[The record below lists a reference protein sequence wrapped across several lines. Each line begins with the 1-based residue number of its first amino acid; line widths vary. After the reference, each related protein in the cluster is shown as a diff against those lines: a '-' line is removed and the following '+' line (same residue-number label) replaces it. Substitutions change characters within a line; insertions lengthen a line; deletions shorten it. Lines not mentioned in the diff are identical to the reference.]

1 LYEAVEKYYL
11 TPERI
16 INLDE
21 KGFMIGY
28 ARTTKRIV
36 LKEAYKQGQLLGA
49 QHNGNREWI
58 TLLAAIVAIGK
69 KLSLA
74 LIYKGESYDL

>member
-1 LYEAVEKYYL
+1 LHKAIEKYYL
-11 TPERI
+11 TSERI

-36 LKEAYKQGQLLGA
+36 PKKSYNQGQLIGA
-49 QHNGNREWI
+49 QHDGNRE
-58 TLLAAIVAIGK
+58 
-69 KLSLA
+69 
-74 LIYKGESYDL
+74 